1 MAGPF
6 EPSFAE
12 LPRVIPIFPLSGA
25 LLLPGGMLPLNIFEP
40 RYLNMTQ
47 AALASGHRAI
57 GMIQPE
63 RDEPERDKIGD
74 SPSVYGIGC
83 AGRVVSFAE
92 TDDGRLLITLSGM
105 CRFTVVEE
113 LPLKDGYR
121 RVVADYSR
129 YHGDMS
135 LDAGADIGRAR
146 LLELLR
152 AYLEREGIEANWG
165 AIEGADD
172 ARLVASLAMMCP
184 FRASEKQAVLEA
196 PDLTERARVIVTLLE
211 MALVEPSD
219 GAATAKQ

>member
-6 EPSFAE
+6 EPSFTE
-12 LPRVIPIFPLSGA
+12 LPRVIPIFPLEGA

-47 AALASGHRAI
+47 AALTDETRTI

-63 RDEPERDKIGD
+63 GDEAGD
-74 SPSVYGIGC
+74 SPAVYQTGC
-83 AGRVVSFAE
+83 AGRIISFSE
-92 TDDGRLLITLSGM
+92 TDDGRILITLSGM
-105 CRFTVVEE
+105 CRFNVVEE

-121 RVVADYSR
+121 RIVADYGPFR
-129 YHGDMS
+129 NDMRV
-135 LDAGADIGRAR
+135 DATADVDRAR
-146 LLELLR
+146 LLAVLK
-152 AYLEREGIEANWG
+152 AYLQHEGIEANWK

-184 FRASEKQAVLEA
+184 FRASEKQALLEA
-196 PDLTERARVIVTLLE
+196 PDLAERARVIVTLLE
-211 MALVEPSD
+211 MALVEPGD